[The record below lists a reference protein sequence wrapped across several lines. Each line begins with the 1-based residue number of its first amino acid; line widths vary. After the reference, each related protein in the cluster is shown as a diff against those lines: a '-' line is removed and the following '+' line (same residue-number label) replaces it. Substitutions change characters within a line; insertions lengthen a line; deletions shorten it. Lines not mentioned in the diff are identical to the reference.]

1 MKLDFRKNV
10 KKKSFAPAV
19 RSLLL
24 PVHGAPLTLRG
35 REEPAVEDELAVVVV
50 PHGGEQFP

>member
-19 RSLLL
+19 RSPLL